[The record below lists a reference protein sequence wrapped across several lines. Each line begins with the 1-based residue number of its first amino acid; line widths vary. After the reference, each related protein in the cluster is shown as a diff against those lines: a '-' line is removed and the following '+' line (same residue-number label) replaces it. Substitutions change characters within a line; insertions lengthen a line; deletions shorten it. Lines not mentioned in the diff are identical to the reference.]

1 MRRLL
6 AQHQIDGSSEYES
19 SVWDYQH
26 DIDRQR
32 RSLNCLLLIPLV
44 MVVCWTPSSIRRLI
58 DIVVPDWGWTPLDY
72 LCVVLGPLQ
81 GALNAL
87 IYGLTPAVR
96 DALFGRLDHSAQ
108 KLRGVQK
115 RLRALRPGRRRGNR
129 RFHHLDET
137 NPDVGA
143 EVYASASVIGSSTQ
157 QPQPR
162 WEQVAVREL
171 EATRFGRSCDE
182 GLTSDS
188 EGEDVNED
196 AESKANNRVGIET
209 SSDAEIGST
218 PAAREN
224 GMTDVELHG

>member
-19 SVWDYQH
+19 SVWEYQH

-58 DIVVPDWGWTPLDY
+58 DIVVPDWGWMPLDY
-72 LCVVLGPLQ
+72 LCIVLGPLQ

-115 RLRALRPGRRRGNR
+115 RLRALRPGRGRGNR

-137 NPDVGA
+137 NLDVGA
-143 EVYASASVIGSSTQ
+143 EAYASASVLGSSTQ

-196 AESKANNRVGIET
+196 AQSKANDRVGIET

-218 PAAREN
+218 PVAREN